1 VEPRRHRRQFNR
13 FSLRISANIMQSATP
28 QDGTPVKFQG
38 MIKPLV
44 IMILAVA
51 VVLGGIFG
59 WQAFIGSM
67 IKKSMR
73 AGASAPVTV
82 STVTATATKWQAQ
95 MQAVGTLRAVRG
107 ADLSAQAS
115 GVVDDIEFDSGNEV
129 PAGKVLLR
137 LKPNDDFAKL
147 QQLEAAAEL
156 AAQTYK
162 RDQEQFAAQAISQAT
177 LDTDVSTLKSAR
189 AQVAAQ
195 QALIEE
201 KIVKAPFAGRLGIR
215 QVDLGQY
222 LSAGAPVVTLQ
233 ALDPILIDFYL
244 PQQVLKRIKV
254 GDAVAATVDTYPGV
268 RFSGVIEA
276 INSKVDNASRNI
288 QVRASF
294 HNPDRR
300 LVPGMFAT
308 VAVDAGDALSRITLP
323 QTTITY
329 NPYGNTV
336 YVVQHAG
343 GGKDTVQ
350 QRFVTLGDTR
360 GDQVAVESGVKEGEV
375 VVSAGQMK
383 LRNGSPVV
391 INNSVQPTDEAN
403 PMPPNE

>member
-1 VEPRRHRRQFNR
+1 
-13 FSLRISANIMQSATP
+13 MQSATP
-28 QDGTPVKFQG
+28 PDGTPVKFKG

-44 IMILAVA
+44 IMILAMA
-51 VVLGGIFG
+51 VVLGGILG
-59 WQAFIGSM
+59 WQAFVASM
-67 IKKSMR
+67 IRKNMS

-82 STVTATATKWQAQ
+82 SAITATATKWQAQ

-115 GVVDDIEFDSGNEV
+115 GVVDEIAFDSGNEV

-222 LSAGAPVVTLQ
+222 LSAGTTVVTLQ
-233 ALDPILIDFYL
+233 AVDPILIDFYL
-244 PQQVLKRIKV
+244 PQQALRQIKI
-254 GDAVAATVDTYPGV
+254 GEAVSATVDTYPGI
-268 RFSGVIEA
+268 RFGGIIEA
-276 INSKVDNASRNI
+276 ISSKVDNASRNV

-294 HNPDRR
+294 RNADRR
-300 LVPGMFAT
+300 LVPGMYAS
-308 VAVDAGDALSRITLP
+308 VAVDAGDAMSRIAVP

-336 YVVQHAG
+336 YVVQHSG
-343 GGKDTVQ
+343 VHDTVQ

-360 GDQVAVESGVKEGEV
+360 GDQVAVESGIKEGEV
-375 VVSAGQMK
+375 VVSAGQVK
-383 LRNGSPVV
+383 LRNGSAIL

>member
-1 VEPRRHRRQFNR
+1 
-13 FSLRISANIMQSATP
+13 MQSATP
-28 QDGTPVKFQG
+28 QEGTPVKFKG

-59 WQAFIGSM
+59 WQAFIASM
-67 IKKSMR
+67 IKKNMS

-95 MQAVGTLRAVRG
+95 TQAVGTLRAVRG

-244 PQQVLKRIKV
+244 PQQALKRIKV
-254 GDAVAATVDTYPGV
+254 GDAVAATVDTYAGV

-288 QVRASF
+288 QVRASV
-294 HNPDRR
+294 HNADRR
-300 LVPGMFAT
+300 LVPGMYAT
-308 VAVDAGDALSRITLP
+308 VAVDAGDAMSRVTLP

-336 YVVQHAG
+336 YVVKHSGAH
-343 GGKDTVQ
+343 DTVQ

-383 LRNGSPVV
+383 LRNGSSVV
-391 INNSVQPTDEAN
+391 INNSVQPADEAN

>member
-1 VEPRRHRRQFNR
+1 
-13 FSLRISANIMQSATP
+13 MQSATP
-28 QDGTPVKFQG
+28 QDGTPVKFKG
-38 MIKPLV
+38 MVKPLV

-59 WQAFIGSM
+59 WQAFIASM
-67 IKKSMR
+67 IKKNMS

-82 STVTATATKWQAQ
+82 STVTATATQWQAQ

-147 QQLEAAAEL
+147 QQLAAAAEL

-244 PQQVLKRIKV
+244 PQQALKRIKV

-276 INSKVDNASRNI
+276 LNSKVDNASRNI

-294 HNPDRR
+294 HNADRR

-308 VAVDAGDALSRITLP
+308 VAVDAGDAMSRITLP

-336 YVVQHAG
+336 YVVKHGSGAH
-343 GGKDTVQ
+343 DTVQ

-383 LRNGSPVV
+383 LRNGSSVV
-391 INNSVQPTDEAN
+391 VNNSVQPTDEAN

>member
-1 VEPRRHRRQFNR
+1 
-13 FSLRISANIMQSATP
+13 MQSATP
-28 QDGTPVKFQG
+28 QDGTPVKFKG

-59 WQAFIGSM
+59 WQAFIASM
-67 IKKSMR
+67 IKKNMS

-82 STVTATATKWQAQ
+82 STVTATATQWQAQ

-147 QQLEAAAEL
+147 QQLAAAAEL

-177 LDTDVSTLKSAR
+177 LDSDVSTLKTAR

-244 PQQVLKRIKV
+244 PQQALKRIKV
-254 GDAVAATVDTYPGV
+254 GDAATATVDTYPGV

-276 INSKVDNASRNI
+276 LNSKVDNASRNI

-294 HNPDRR
+294 HNADRR

-308 VAVDAGDALSRITLP
+308 VAVDAGDAMSRITLP

-336 YVVQHAG
+336 YVVKHGSGAH
-343 GGKDTVQ
+343 DTVQ

-383 LRNGSPVV
+383 LRNGSSVV
-391 INNSVQPTDEAN
+391 VNNSVQPTDEAN

>member
-1 VEPRRHRRQFNR
+1 
-13 FSLRISANIMQSATP
+13 MQPAMP
-28 QDGTPVKFQG
+28 EHGTPVKLKG
-38 MIKPLV
+38 MIKPFV
-44 IMILAVA
+44 IMILIAA

-59 WQAFIGSM
+59 WQAFIASM
-67 IKKSMR
+67 IKKNMS

-82 STVTATATKWQAQ
+82 SAVTAAATKWQAQ

-115 GVVDDIEFDSGNEV
+115 GVVDDIEFESGNEV

-177 LDTDVSTLKSAR
+177 VDTDVSTLKSAR

-195 QALIEE
+195 RALIEE

-222 LSAGAPVVTLQ
+222 LTAGTPVVTLQ

-244 PQQVLKRIKV
+244 PQQALKQIKI
-254 GDAVAATVDTYPGV
+254 GEAATATVDTYPGV
-268 RFSGVIEA
+268 RFSGAIES
-276 INSKVDNASRNI
+276 INSKVDNASRNV

-294 HNPDRR
+294 DNADRR
-300 LVPGMFAT
+300 LVPGMFAN
-308 VAVDAGDALSRITLP
+308 VAIDAGDATSQITLP
-323 QTTITY
+323 QAAITY

-336 YVVQHAG
+336 YVVKHG
-343 GGKDTVQ
+343 GGGVQDTVQ
-350 QRFVTLGDTR
+350 QRFVKLGETR
-360 GDQVAVESGVKEGEV
+360 GDQVAVERGVKEGDV

-383 LRNGSPVV
+383 LRNGSTVV
-391 INNSVQPTDEAN
+391 FNNSVQPTDDAN

>member
-1 VEPRRHRRQFNR
+1 
-13 FSLRISANIMQSATP
+13 
-28 QDGTPVKFQG
+28 
-38 MIKPLV
+38 
-44 IMILAVA
+44 MILAVA

-67 IKKSMR
+67 IKKGMR

-82 STVTATATKWQAQ
+82 STVTATATQWQSQ

-115 GVVDDIEFDSGNEV
+115 GVVDAIDFDSGNEV

-189 AQVAAQ
+189 AQMAAQ

-244 PQQVLKRIKV
+244 PQQALKRIKV
-254 GDAVAATVDTYPGV
+254 GDATAATIDTYPGV

-294 HNPDRR
+294 HNADRQ
-300 LVPGMFAT
+300 LVPGMYAS
-308 VAVDAGDALSRITLP
+308 VAVDAGNALSRVTVP
-323 QTTITY
+323 QTAITY

-336 YVVQHAG
+336 YVVKHG
-343 GGKDTVQ
+343 GGHDTVE

-360 GDQVAVESGVKEGEV
+360 GDQVAVERGVKEGDV

-383 LRNGSPVV
+383 LRNGSSVV

>member
-1 VEPRRHRRQFNR
+1 
-13 FSLRISANIMQSATP
+13 MQSATP
-28 QDGTPVKFQG
+28 PDGTPVKFKG

-44 IMILAVA
+44 IMILAMA
-51 VVLGGIFG
+51 VVLGGILG
-59 WQAFIGSM
+59 WQAFVASM
-67 IKKSMR
+67 IRKNMS

-82 STVTATATKWQAQ
+82 SAITATATKWQAQ

-115 GVVDDIEFDSGNEV
+115 GVVDEIAFDSGNEV

-222 LSAGAPVVTLQ
+222 LSAGTTVVTVQ

-244 PQQVLKRIKV
+244 PQQALRQIKI
-254 GDAVAATVDTYPGV
+254 GEAVSATVDTYPGV
-268 RFSGVIEA
+268 RFGGIIEA
-276 INSKVDNASRNI
+276 INSKVDNASRNV

-294 HNPDRR
+294 RNADRR
-300 LVPGMFAT
+300 LVPGMYAS
-308 VAVDAGDALSRITLP
+308 VAVDAGDAMSRIAVP

-336 YVVQHAG
+336 YVVQHSG
-343 GGKDTVQ
+343 VHDTVQ

-360 GDQVAVESGVKEGEV
+360 GDQVAVESGVTEGEV
-375 VVSAGQMK
+375 VVSAGQVK
-383 LRNGSPVV
+383 LRNGSAVV

>member
-1 VEPRRHRRQFNR
+1 
-13 FSLRISANIMQSATP
+13 MQSATP
-28 QDGTPVKFQG
+28 HDGTPVKSKR

-44 IMILAVA
+44 IMILAIA

-59 WQAFIGSM
+59 WQAFIASM
-67 IKKSMR
+67 IRKNMS

-129 PAGKVLLR
+129 PVGKVLLR

-244 PQQVLKRIKV
+244 PQQALKRIKV

-294 HNPDRR
+294 HNADRR

-308 VAVDAGDALSRITLP
+308 VAVDAGDAMSRITLP

-336 YVVQHAG
+336 YVVKHSGAH
-343 GGKDTVQ
+343 DTVQ
-350 QRFVTLGDTR
+350 QRFVMLGDTR
-360 GDQVAVESGVKEGEV
+360 GDQVAVEGGVKDGEV

-383 LRNGSPVV
+383 LRNGSSVV

>member
-1 VEPRRHRRQFNR
+1 VEPRRRRRQFNR

>member
-1 VEPRRHRRQFNR
+1 
-13 FSLRISANIMQSATP
+13 MQSTTP
-28 QDGTPVKFQG
+28 HDGAPVKFKG

-59 WQAFIGSM
+59 WQAFIASM
-67 IKKSMR
+67 IRKNMS

-115 GVVDDIEFDSGNEV
+115 GVVDDIEFDSGNEI

-147 QQLEAAAEL
+147 QQLAAAAEL

-244 PQQVLKRIKV
+244 PQQALTRVKV
-254 GDAVAATVDTYPGV
+254 GDAVAATLDTYAGV

-294 HNPDRR
+294 HNADRR
-300 LVPGMFAT
+300 LVPGMYAS
-308 VAVDAGDALSRITLP
+308 VAVDAGDAASRITLP

-336 YVVQHAG
+336 YVVKHSGAH
-343 GGKDTVQ
+343 DRVE

-383 LRNGSPVV
+383 LRNGSSVV

>member
-1 VEPRRHRRQFNR
+1 
-13 FSLRISANIMQSATP
+13 MQSATP
-28 QDGTPVKFQG
+28 QDGTPVKSKG

-44 IMILAVA
+44 IMILAIA

-59 WQAFIGSM
+59 WQAFIASM

-244 PQQVLKRIKV
+244 PQQALKRIKV

-276 INSKVDNASRNI
+276 INSKVDSASRNI

-294 HNPDRR
+294 HNADRR
-300 LVPGMFAT
+300 LVPGMYAT
-308 VAVDAGDALSRITLP
+308 VAVDAGNALSRITLP

-336 YVVQHAG
+336 YVVKHSGAH
-343 GGKDTVQ
+343 DTVQ
-350 QRFVTLGDTR
+350 QRFVMLGDTR
-360 GDQVAVESGVKEGEV
+360 GDQVAVEGGVKDGEV

-383 LRNGSPVV
+383 LRNGSSVV

>member
-1 VEPRRHRRQFNR
+1 
-13 FSLRISANIMQSATP
+13 MQSATP

-67 IKKSMR
+67 IKKGMR

-254 GDAVAATVDTYPGV
+254 GDAVAATIDTYPGV

-308 VAVDAGDALSRITLP
+308 VAVDAGDAMSRITLP

-336 YVVQHAG
+336 YVVKHAG

-383 LRNGSPVV
+383 LRNGSSVV
-391 INNSVQPTDEAN
+391 ISNSVQPTDEAN

>member
-1 VEPRRHRRQFNR
+1 
-13 FSLRISANIMQSATP
+13 MQPATP
-28 QDGTPVKFQG
+28 SDGTPVKFKG

-59 WQAFIGSM
+59 WQAFVASM
-67 IKKSMR
+67 IRKNMS

-82 STVTATATKWQAQ
+82 SAVTATATKWQAQ

-115 GVVDDIEFDSGNEV
+115 GVVDEIAFESGNEV

-189 AQVAAQ
+189 AQVVAQ

-201 KIVKAPFAGRLGIR
+201 KIVRAPFAGRLGIR

-222 LSAGAPVVTLQ
+222 LSAGATVVTLQ

-244 PQQVLKRIKV
+244 PQQALKQIKV
-254 GDAVAATVDTYPGV
+254 GDAATATVDTYPGV

-276 INSKVDNASRNI
+276 VNSKVDNASRNV

-294 HNPDRR
+294 HNADRR

-308 VAVDAGDALSRITLP
+308 VAVDAGEAMSRITLA
-323 QTTITY
+323 QTAITY

-336 YVVQHAG
+336 YVVKHG
-343 GGKDTVQ
+343 GGAHDTVQ

-383 LRNGSPVV
+383 LRNGSAVA

-403 PMPPNE
+403 PTPPNE

>member
-1 VEPRRHRRQFNR
+1 
-13 FSLRISANIMQSATP
+13 MQSATP
-28 QDGTPVKFQG
+28 QDGTPVKFKG

-44 IMILAVA
+44 IMILAIA

-59 WQAFIGSM
+59 WQAFVASM
-67 IKKSMR
+67 IRKNMS

-195 QALIEE
+195 EALIEE

-222 LSAGAPVVTLQ
+222 LTAGTAIVTLQ

-244 PQQVLKRIKV
+244 PQQALSQLKPGQSVSASI
-254 GDAVAATVDTYPGV
+254 DTYPGQT
-268 RFSGVIEA
+268 FSGAVES
-276 INSKVDNASRNI
+276 INSKVDTGSRNV

-294 HNPDRR
+294 HNADRR
-300 LVPGMFAT
+300 M
-308 VAVDAGDALSRITLP
+308 
-323 QTTITY
+323 
-329 NPYGNTV
+329 
-336 YVVQHAG
+336 
-343 GGKDTVQ
+343 
-350 QRFVTLGDTR
+350 
-360 GDQVAVESGVKEGEV
+360 
-375 VVSAGQMK
+375 
-383 LRNGSPVV
+383 
-391 INNSVQPTDEAN
+391 
-403 PMPPNE
+403 

>member
-1 VEPRRHRRQFNR
+1 
-13 FSLRISANIMQSATP
+13 MQSATP
-28 QDGTPVKFQG
+28 QDGTPVKFKG

-44 IMILAVA
+44 IMILAIA

-59 WQAFIGSM
+59 WQAFIASM
-67 IKKSMR
+67 IRKHMS

-82 STVTATATKWQAQ
+82 STVTATVTQWQAQ

-115 GVVDDIEFDSGNEV
+115 GVVDEIAFDSGNEV

-156 AAQTYK
+156 AAQTFK

-222 LSAGAPVVTLQ
+222 LSAGTPVVTLQ

-244 PQQVLKRIKV
+244 PQQALKQIKISE
-254 GDAVAATVDTYPGV
+254 AVTATVDTYPGM
-268 RFSGVIEA
+268 RFNGVIES
-276 INSKVDNASRNI
+276 INSKVDTASRNI
-288 QVRASF
+288 QVRASL
-294 HNPDRR
+294 HNADRR
-300 LVPGMFAT
+300 LVPGMFAA
-308 VAVDAGDALSRITLP
+308 VAVDAGAAASRITLP

-336 YVVQHAG
+336 YVVKHG
-343 GGKDTVQ
+343 GGAHDTVQ

-360 GDQVAVESGVKEGEV
+360 GDQVAVKSGVNEGEV
-375 VVSAGQMK
+375 VVSAGHMK
-383 LRNGSPVV
+383 LRNGSAVV